1 MTIRPPDKPL
11 RYRVKAVKKTL
22 NNNMKTIKEWLMDLP
37 EPVRSRA
44 LKYGQELHWVNQNSL
59 QSALGTAFTWHETE
73 ESGEYWVNVCNG
85 DYDKA
90 EELLDTR
97 KQNSR
102 EAHESVNKEKVQQ
115 VILDTLFACKT
126 LRAEGMTKDEIADHS
141 RLKPEQVHKR
151 MSELEKAGKVKPN
164 GKRKGARNQTIWKL
178 I

>member
-1 MTIRPPDKPL
+1 
-11 RYRVKAVKKTL
+11 
-22 NNNMKTIKEWLMDLP
+22 MKTIKEWLMDLP

-44 LKYGQELHWVNQNSL
+44 LKYGQELHWTNQNSL
-59 QSALGTAFTWHETE
+59 KAALSTAFAWDETE
-73 ESGEYWVNVCNG
+73 EESKYWVYVFRGEYNE
-85 DYDKA
+85 A
-90 EELLDTR
+90 EALLHPDTR

-141 RLKPEQVHKR
+141 CLKPEQVHKR

-164 GKRKGARNQTIWKL
+164 GKRKGSSGRNQTIWKL